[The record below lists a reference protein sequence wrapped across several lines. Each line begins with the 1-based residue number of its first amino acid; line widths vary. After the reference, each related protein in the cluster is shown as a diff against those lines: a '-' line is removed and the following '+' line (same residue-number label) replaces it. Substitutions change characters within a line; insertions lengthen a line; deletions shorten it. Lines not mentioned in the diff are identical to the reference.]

1 MGYAWKGCVAAQADY
16 EVAWSVGLRGNSPR
30 HNMQATASLSCPT
43 EHCTCP
49 DACLNPPGLNDY
61 SYPCANPKECGR
73 LISEAMGNETEWVRA
88 VQPNATVVTYLWDEE
103 LGYLKVCRHETQ
115 SLLPCEV
122 VSHSVGT
129 GRCADSS

>member
-16 EVAWSVGLRGNSPR
+16 EVAWSVGLRGNQDMTCKQQR
-30 HNMQATASLSCPT
+30 HCPLPT
-43 EHCTCP
+43 EPCMCP
-49 DACLNPPGLNDY
+49 DACLYPPGLNDY

-103 LGYLKVCRHETQ
+103 LGYLKVCRHEAQ
-115 SLLPCEV
+115 PLLPCAV